1 MTQSIKTTA
10 TIDCDVLIIGA
21 GGAGLR
27 CAAEIL
33 ENNPD
38 SKIIGL
44 TKVSHPQKS
53 HTSTAQGG
61 LAAVDPKDPLDS
73 VLFHAFDTWK
83 GSDCTADQ
91 NVVKKVCES
100 AWDQILWLENRGMH
114 FSRERDGRL
123 SKRTFGGHTRNF
135 GESSAY
141 RAVFEADR
149 TGKGIMDTGWGESL
163 KRGIT
168 FLNQS
173 IAVELLIVDR
183 QCFGSVVFNMK
194 SGQFIAVNARA
205 TIIASGGSGQVY
217 QVTTNCR
224 QNTGDG
230 LALVLESGL
239 PVMDP
244 EAVQFHPTGIVG
256 PGILASETLRS
267 VGGILRNNALE
278 PFMSNYAPKM
288 KELAPR
294 DLVAR
299 AIESEIREG
308 RGILNPDHNIFH
320 VWIDLRHLPDEVHQK
335 QIPEVSNFFRRY
347 VNLDP
352 QKDLCPVRPSNHY
365 HMGGIPTNEFGE
377 VEDGKQNTIPGLFA
391 VGECAASSFHGF
403 NRLGTNSILE
413 LITMGKIA
421 AQRVLDHIKQEK
433 SAIAQSAAASFR
445 FESRFRRYFEST
457 GKDNIGQVRSAL
469 RQLMTSNVSVFR
481 TEESIS
487 EAVETLKELKIR
499 SENSGLVNHNLRFN
513 QELLQRWELDN
524 LLSIAMVI
532 CHAARERKESR
543 GAHFRDDYPER
554 KDSFNYHT
562 LVAMSKYGNVELT
575 RRDID
580 RSLFVEGQK
589 HHEKFDFIERKY

>member
-1 MTQSIKTTA
+1 MGTSIKTSA
-10 TIDCDVLIIGA
+10 TIDCDILIIGA

-27 CAAEIL
+27 CAAEVL
-33 ENNPD
+33 EKQPD
-38 SKIIGL
+38 TNIIAV

-100 AWDQILWLENRGMH
+100 AWEQILWLENRGMH
-114 FSRERDGRL
+114 FSREKDGRL

-149 TGKGIMDTGWGESL
+149 TGKGIMDTSWGESL
-163 KRGIT
+163 KKGIT
-168 FLNQS
+168 FINQS
-173 IAVELLIVDR
+173 IAVELLIHDKH
-183 QCFGSVVFNMK
+183 CFGSIIFNQK
-194 SGQFIAVNARA
+194 SGEFVTITAKV

-230 LALVLESGL
+230 LALVLQAGL

-267 VGGILRNNALE
+267 VGGILRNDALE

-299 AIESEIREG
+299 AIESEIRDG
-308 RGILNPDHNIFH
+308 RGVLNPDHNIQH
-320 VWIDLRHLPDEVHQK
+320 VWIDLRHLPDDVHRK
-335 QIPEVSNFFRRY
+335 QIPEVSSFFKRY

-352 QKDLCPVRPSNHY
+352 QKELCPVRPSNHY

-377 VEDGKQNTIPGLFA
+377 VEDMEQNCIDGLYA

-413 LITMGKIA
+413 LITMGKIVA
-421 AQRVLDHIKQEK
+421 ERVISSIDQQKTAVALPVLKTQ
-433 SAIAQSAAASFR
+433 
-445 FESRFRRYFEST
+445 FESRFVRYLSSDGT
-457 GKDNIGQVRSAL
+457 DQIGPIRNSLRSI
-469 RQLMTSNVSVFR
+469 MTNNVGVFR
-481 TEESIS
+481 TEQS
-487 EAVETLKELKIR
+487 LKEAIDTLRELKKR
-499 SENSGLVNHNLRFN
+499 SENSALACTDLRFN
-513 QELLQRWELDN
+513 QELVQRWELDN
-524 LLSIAMVI
+524 LISVAMVI
-532 CHAARERKESR
+532 SQAALARTESR

-554 KDSFNYHT
+554 NDQFNYHT
-562 LVAMSKYGNVELT
+562 LASMEDSETVQMSK
-575 RRDID
+575 RDVN
-580 RSLFVEGQK
+580 RSLFDEGGDNY
-589 HHEKFDFIERKY
+589 EKFDFIERKY